1 MAASLMASFVAVFAK
16 TVNPPTS
23 KSIINSSRAVKA
35 VFLSRENVLD
45 LLQAIR
51 RKRKGRVKHEDLCQA
66 EAEVFGPAEAG
77 YQVQFLTDWYQ
88 EDSRARRA
96 GFTVPNRLLVFGKR
110 GGNVRNSGVGRVLGC

>member
-1 MAASLMASFVAVFAK
+1 MASFVAVFAK
-16 TVNPPTS
+16 TAYPTYIE
-23 KSIINSSRAVKA
+23 SITNNSRAAEA

-77 YQVQFLTDWYQ
+77 YQVQFLADW
-88 EDSRARRA
+88 
-96 GFTVPNRLLVFGKR
+96 
-110 GGNVRNSGVGRVLGC
+110 